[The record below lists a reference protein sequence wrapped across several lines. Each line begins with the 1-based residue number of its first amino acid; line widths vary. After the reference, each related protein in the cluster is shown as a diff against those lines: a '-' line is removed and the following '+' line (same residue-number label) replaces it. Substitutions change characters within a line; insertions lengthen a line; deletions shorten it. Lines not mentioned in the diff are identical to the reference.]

1 MRIAAAHVL
10 EAILD
15 EAHGAT
21 DAAGQMRHE
30 NALLDTALD
39 AIAAA
44 DVDVVMDAD
53 IVCGNA

>member
-1 MRIAAAHVL
+1 
-10 EAILD
+10 
-15 EAHGAT
+15 
-21 DAAGQMRHE
+21 MRHE
-30 NALLDTALD
+30 NGLLDAALD